1 METCT
6 QFGLDPLRTILI
18 SEVSPVDAIAEI
30 KRAVGTF
37 DATPVIGRG
46 PMQASTPA
54 VSLPPDMQHLLLER
68 VLRSTSDVKFKL
80 KCFSGTSPRPSG
92 EVDYFTW
99 RAQAKEMMEDSEIA
113 DKVKRRKIIES
124 LLPPALKVVLG
135 AGSKA
140 SAGECFDNLEKG
152 YGNVINASELK
163 AQFSE
168 TYQHTRELPSV
179 YLTRLQALAQ
189 EVLEAGGVK
198 DAELDSYIQDQ
209 FFRGCWH
216 ESLLNTL
223 LIRGIN
229 CSDRKR
235 SVSYATLLFEVRSI
249 EREHSDKQKR
259 KLRQELEEKGRPL
272 SRSSVQLIKTSE
284 NISSAPEKATT
295 IDWKEKYL
303 QVEQQLA
310 GLQMTQPS
318 SERSISDTQFISQRP
333 KEFNSQTNTRFNRR
347 NPLCFNCGQIG
358 HFQND
363 CKNSPNPNLE
373 EIAHR
378 PTLLVNG
385 LKRQTLPK

>member
-1 METCT
+1 MSLLFILTFCH
-6 QFGLDPLRTILI
+6 LYPLVLCPEYLSTGRRGILTE
-18 SEVSPVDAIAEI
+18 SS
-30 KRAVGTF
+30 R
-37 DATPVIGRG
+37 
-46 PMQASTPA
+46 
-54 VSLPPDMQHLLLER
+54 
-68 VLRSTSDVKFKL
+68 L

-140 SAGECFDNLEKG
+140 SAGECFDILEKG
-152 YGNVINASELK
+152 YGSVINASELK

-333 KEFNSQTNTRFNRR
+333 KECNPRFNRR

-363 CKNSPNPNLE
+363 CKNSPNPNLVHQKLNGRHVNQSKFE
-373 EIAHR
+373 PGRNSSQTNVASQWAQETDVTQIGVSEAVR
-378 PTLLVNG
+378 QIYLIESCSLLAIYF
-385 LKRQTLPK
+385 R

>member
-1 METCT
+1 ST
-6 QFGLDPLRTILI
+6 GSI
-18 SEVSPVDAIAEI
+18 SRVPQYREE
-30 KRAVGTF
+30 G
-37 DATPVIGRG
+37 G

-140 SAGECFDNLEKG
+140 SAGECFDILEKG

-310 GLQMTQPS
+310 G
-318 SERSISDTQFISQRP
+318 F
-333 KEFNSQTNTRFNRR
+333 SQTNVASQWAQETDVT
-347 NPLCFNCGQIG
+347 QIG
-358 HFQND
+358 VSEVVRQLVGPACYGYVYLDGVKSTCLIDTGSQVTCICETFYYE
-363 CKNSPNPNLE
+363 NLS
-373 EIAHR
+373 HR
-378 PTLLVNG
+378 KLQSIDNILQIEG
-385 LKRQTLPK
+385 AGGQM